1 MSVGTDLQTAT
12 SSILTDLGLSATY
25 NSIAKVGDPT
35 TGDVTETVGAGV
47 STTVTPPIPFLTEGM
62 QASDTIRVDDL
73 RTFLQYTAVNSP
85 GVGDRVTLNSIN
97 YNIISVSPVYAGDDI
112 VLFELQLR

>member
-35 TGDVTETVGAGV
+35 TGDVTETVGASV
-47 STTVTPPIPFLTEGM
+47 STSVTPPAPFLTEGM
-62 QASDTIRVDDL
+62 QASDTIRMGDI
-73 RTFLQYTAVNSP
+73 RTFLQYADVNSP
-85 GVGDRVTLNSIN
+85 SVGDRVTLNSID
-97 YNIISVSPVYAGDDI
+97 YNIISVSSVYAGDDI

>member
-35 TGDVTETVGAGV
+35 TGDVTETVGAAV
-47 STTVTPPIPFLTEGM
+47 STTVTPPAPYLTEGM
-62 QASDTIRVDDL
+62 QASDTIRINDI

-85 GVGDRVTLNSIN
+85 GVGDRVTLNSID

>member
-47 STTVTPPIPFLTEGM
+47 STTVTPPGPFLTEGM

-73 RTFLQYTAVNSP
+73 RTFLQYAAVNSP

>member
-1 MSVGTDLQTAT
+1 M
-12 SSILTDLGLSATY
+12 SATY

>member
-12 SSILTDLGLSATY
+12 SNVLTDLGLSATY
-25 NSIAKVGDPT
+25 NSITKVGDPT
-35 TGDVTETVGAGV
+35 TGDVAETVGTAI
-47 STTVTPPIPFLTEGM
+47 STSVTPPAPFLTEGM
-62 QASDTIRVDDL
+62 QASDTIRLNDL

-85 GVGDRVTLNSIN
+85 SVGDRVTLNSID
-97 YNIISVSPVYAGDDI
+97 YSIISVSSVYAGDDI